1 MLLPVA
7 AVPTSACVV
16 WVPSTT
22 VLHSTFK
29 KGLQINGI
37 ETIPTV
43 SGRQVEVCATYQST
57 GSAFG
62 IDVLKSGNS
71 QARISLSGSTLTVDL
86 TSLARINNDGGS
98 FGGRYESALPTTI
111 EVGQEVKLHVFLDG
125 SILDIFVND
134 TYATSI
140 RVFANDAD
148 ATGVALFAEQN
159 TQVVKAE
166 AWNLDPLQGSGQGI
180 EEVRMGSKGE
190 KGSKGLMGAEFRIE
204 DDHSLHL
211 YRDGVRIF

>member
-1 MLLPVA
+1 M
-7 AVPTSACVV
+7 
-16 WVPSTT
+16 
-22 VLHSTFK
+22 
-29 KGLQINGI
+29 
-37 ETIPTV
+37 
-43 SGRQVEVCATYQST
+43 CATYQST

-62 IDVLKSGNS
+62 IDVLKSGRS
-71 QARISLSGSTLTVDL
+71 QARISLSGSTLTVDF

-134 TYATSI
+134 TYAASI
-140 RVFANDAD
+140 RIYATDAD
-148 ATGVALFAEQN
+148 ATGVALFAERN

-166 AWNLDPLQGSGQGI
+166 AWNLDPSQGSSLAI
-180 EEVRMGSKGE
+180 ETVRADSEPRSMGVE
-190 KGSKGLMGAEFRIE
+190 YRLEA
-204 DDHSLHL
+204 DHSLHL

>member
-37 ETIPTV
+37 ETSPTV

-134 TYATSI
+134 TYAASI
-140 RVFANDAD
+140 RIYANDAD
-148 ATGVALFAEQN
+148 ATGVALFAERN

-166 AWNLDPLQGSGQGI
+166 AWNLDPSQGSSLAI
-180 EEVRMGSKGE
+180 ETVRADSEPRSMGVE
-190 KGSKGLMGAEFRIE
+190 YRLEA
-204 DDHSLHL
+204 DHSLHL